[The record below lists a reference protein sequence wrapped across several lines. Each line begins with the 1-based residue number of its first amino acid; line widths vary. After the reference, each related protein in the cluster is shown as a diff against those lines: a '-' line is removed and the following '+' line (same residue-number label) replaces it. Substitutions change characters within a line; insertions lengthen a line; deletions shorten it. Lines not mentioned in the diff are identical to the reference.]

1 MSAGL
6 EAAKKLVDAAIIY
19 DSTVLKDKKSLVDKV
34 INAVN
39 SVLSNLS
46 KYQNDG
52 VHLRP
57 YVEEYVETCYKKST
71 D

>member
-19 DSTVLKDKKSLVDKV
+19 DSTVLNDRAILIDKV
-34 INAVN
+34 VNAVN
-39 SVLSNLS
+39 SVLSDLS

-52 VHLRP
+52 SHLRP
-57 YVEEYVETCYKKST
+57 WVEEYVEEKKA
-71 D
+71 